1 MVDRVLDIDTML
13 APIDGEGPTG
23 VNLREVSSGTSA
35 LYALGDLRRS
45 ASTAER
51 NMVLD
56 DDGGGASIPEAW
68 GDILERAPKV
78 IATESKDLRIV
89 CFLIEAA
96 VRIHGFAGLR
106 DGFDLVTG
114 LVEQYWDDLYP
125 PVEDSIEDKINDLIG
140 LNGAGGDG
148 VLIAPLR
155 RIPLTDGMTG
165 AFGHWQ
171 YEQASDLRKLGDEDK
186 VRARIEAGALP
197 YETFEQAVMETPAAF
212 YTDLAATVQEARDS
226 LKRMDAALTERCG
239 VEAPPTSN
247 LSGTLEQIADTVAFI
262 MRTWNKGMTDGGAG
276 AAEGDATATAEAA
289 APGEAGAS
297 AGAAAGGVSVAA
309 AGTIQTREQA
319 FSQLLKIA
327 DFFRRTEPHS
337 VIPHTLEE
345 LVRRGRLPLNLL
357 LAELIP
363 DEDARQTFYIRAGVH
378 PPAEESSDSY

>member
-1 MVDRVLDIDTML
+1 MADRVLDIDSML
-13 APIDGEGPTG
+13 TPIEGEVPTG
-23 VNLREVSSGTSA
+23 VNLREVTSGTSA

-45 ASTAER
+45 AATAER

-56 DDGGGASIPEAW
+56 EDGGGSIPEEW

-96 VRIHGFAGLR
+96 VRFHGFAGLR

-171 YEQASDLRKLGDEDK
+171 YEQASELRKLGDEDK

-212 YTDLAATVQEARDS
+212 YTELAATIQAARDS

-239 VEAPPTSN
+239 AEAPPISN
-247 LSGTLEQIADTVAFI
+247 LSGTLEQIADTVGLI
-262 MRTWNKGMTDGGAG
+262 MRTWNKGTTEAAGATGEEPAAGGEATEGGA
-276 AAEGDATATAEAA
+276 T
-289 APGEAGAS
+289 
-297 AGAAAGGVSVAA
+297 GAAAGGGVSVAA
-309 AGTIQTREQA
+309 AGAIQTREQA

-327 DFFRRTEPHS
+327 DFFRKTEPHS

-345 LVRRGRLPLNLL
+345 LVRRGRLPLNML

-363 DEDARQTFYIRAGVH
+363 DEDARQTFFIRAGIH
-378 PPAEESSDSY
+378 PPKEEGGDGY